1 MEERKKAELAEQ
13 IEMTKEFERL
23 EAERI
28 KEEAIQMKKME
39 WVDPK

>member
-28 KEEAIQMKKME
+28 EEEAKKMKKME